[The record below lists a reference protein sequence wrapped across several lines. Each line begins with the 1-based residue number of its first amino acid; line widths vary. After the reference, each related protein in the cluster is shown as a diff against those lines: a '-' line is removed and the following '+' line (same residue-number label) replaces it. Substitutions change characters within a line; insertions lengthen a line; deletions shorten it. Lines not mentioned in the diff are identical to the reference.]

1 MDKQQIR
8 NLKRQLIRESK
19 GKTTTYAALIKD
31 NSGVI
36 IPGWQKTRYDYY
48 IKEGYI
54 HVMSGLDG
62 DILEM
67 V

>member
-1 MDKQQIR
+1 MNKLQIR
-8 NLKRQLIRESK
+8 KLKRQLLLESM
-19 GKTTTYAALIKD
+19 GKTTEYAALIKG

-36 IPGWQKTRYDYY
+36 IPGWQKTRYGHY

>member
-1 MDKQQIR
+1 MNKLQIR

-19 GKTTTYAALIKD
+19 GKTTEYAALIKG

-36 IPGWQKTRYDYY
+36 IPGWQKTRYDHY

-54 HVMSGLDG
+54 HVLSALDG
-62 DILEM
+62 DVLEM

>member
-1 MDKQQIR
+1 MNKLQIR

-19 GKTTTYAALIKD
+19 GKTTEYAALIKG

-36 IPGWQKTRYDYY
+36 IPGWHKTRYENY
-48 IKEGYI
+48 IKAGYI
-54 HVMSGLDG
+54 HVMSGLDR
-62 DILEM
+62 DVLEM

>member
-1 MDKQQIR
+1 MNKLQLR

-19 GKTTTYAALIKD
+19 GKTTEYAALIKG
-31 NSGVI
+31 NTGVI
-36 IPGWQKTRYDYY
+36 IPGWQKTRYDHY
-48 IKEGYI
+48 IKAGYI

-62 DILEM
+62 DVLEM

>member
-1 MDKQQIR
+1 MHKLQIR
-8 NLKRQLIRESK
+8 NLTRKLIRESK
-19 GKTTTYAALIKD
+19 GKTTEYAALIKG

-48 IKEGYI
+48 IKAGYI

-62 DILEM
+62 DVLEM